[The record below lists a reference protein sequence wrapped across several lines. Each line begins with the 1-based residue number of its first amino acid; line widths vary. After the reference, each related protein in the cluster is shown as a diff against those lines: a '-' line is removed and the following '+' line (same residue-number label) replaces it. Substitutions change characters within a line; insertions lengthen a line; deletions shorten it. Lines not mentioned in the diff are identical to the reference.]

1 MNSRRLPVIVQ
12 SGDAPLSGVS
22 RGLPMR
28 AFLLCMLMAMS
39 FSGCVARK
47 YVEVRNN
54 WYEPAALVEKF
65 KPTPKTSE
73 RTELTL
79 RSNDL
84 ERLGAESDDAIA
96 GLVNV
101 YEQEPTLETA
111 YALAE
116 LNHALGRKLAMINPE
131 KSVEHHVS
139 GLGYAYRYLF
149 DDQFDGQRNPFD
161 PQFRGICDLYNHS
174 LEASLRTAQKYKLL
188 KPGSSIVV
196 NTCQGKTEFTCQTVG
211 FDWDPGEFAEFKFV
225 SDYRLVG
232 LPNRH
237 RTHGLGVPLIA
248 IRKDGSETPDR
259 EQFYPRGLSFPVT
272 AFLRWERDSDY
283 ANEDGEKITKCVLE
297 LHDPVARSEIV
308 VEGKTTPLES
318 DISTPLAYFLNNPT
332 LQKLDYYGFFRPDK
346 AEQISGLY
354 MIQPYQLGKI
364 PVLMVH
370 GLLSSPMTWMEVLN
384 DLRSRPE
391 IRDRYQFWFYL
402 YPTGGSFWESAADL
416 REELAET
423 RNIFDPHHEQSELD
437 QMVVVGHSM
446 GGLIARLTSLDS
458 GDRFWGTISDT
469 PLDEVSASPAVKRLL
484 TRAYSFKPVPEVRRV
499 VTIASPHQGSGEA
512 NPFYRNLLRG
522 VVTLP
527 ERTTRVGRELL
538 ESEKRFFRAAGRAVP
553 ATSLDAL
560 APTSPL
566 IPVLAETPNSRRV
579 AYHNIFAVQPRQYS
593 DGYEGDGIVT
603 IASARRDDFD
613 SQISIEAT
621 HTTAH
626 RHPLA
631 ILELRRI
638 LLEHLAT
645 VDSPNG
651 IQLLQHQSELMGES
665 MTLPAVSDRDEF
677 EETP

>member
-1 MNSRRLPVIVQ
+1 MV
-12 SGDAPLSGVS
+12 AALSG
-22 RGLPMR
+22 M
-28 AFLLCMLMAMS
+28 LL
-39 FSGCVARK
+39 SGCVTRK

-54 WYEPAALVEKF
+54 WYQPASLVEKF
-65 KPTPKTSE
+65 KPNPPPSE

-84 ERLGAESDDAIA
+84 ERLGTDSEEAIA
-96 GLVNV
+96 GLAAV

-116 LNHALGRKLAMINPE
+116 LNHAAGRRLAMLNPK
-131 KSVEHHVS
+131 KSVEYHVS

-149 DDQFDGQRNPFD
+149 DAQFDGQRNAFD
-161 PQFRGICDLYNHS
+161 PQFRGICDLYNQS
-174 LEASLRTAQKYKLL
+174 LEASLRTAQKYNLL
-188 KPGSSIVV
+188 KPGSSVEV
-196 NTCQGKTEFTCQTVG
+196 NTCQGITEFTCRTVG
-211 FDWDPGEFAEFKFV
+211 FNWDPGEFAEFKFV
-225 SDYRLVG
+225 SDYRLLG

-248 IRKDGSETPDR
+248 IRKDGSESADR
-259 EQFYPRGLSFPVT
+259 EHFYPRGLSFPVT
-272 AFLRWERDSDY
+272 AFLRWQRGSEHTN
-283 ANEDGEKITKCVLE
+283 ADGEKITRCVLE
-297 LHDPVARSEIV
+297 LHDPVATSEIM
-308 VEGKTTPLES
+308 VEGRATPLES
-318 DISTPLAYFLNNPT
+318 DISTPLAYFLNNPS

-354 MIQPYQLGKI
+354 MLQPYQPGKI

-370 GLLSSPMTWMEVLN
+370 GLLSSPMTWMEALN
-384 DLRSRPE
+384 DLRSMPE

-423 RNIFDPHHEQSELD
+423 RNIFDPDHQQRELE

-458 GDRFWGTISDT
+458 GDRFWNIVSDT
-469 PLDEVSASPAVKRLL
+469 PFDEVDAAPEVKRQLG
-484 TRAYSFKPVPEVRRV
+484 RAYFFKPVPEVRRV
-499 VTIASPHQGSGEA
+499 VTIASPHRGSGEE

-522 VVTLP
+522 LVTLP
-527 ERTTRVGRELL
+527 ERATSPGRDLL
-538 ESEKRFFRAAGRAVP
+538 DGGKRIFRNNGRTVP
-553 ATSLDAL
+553 VTSLDAL

-566 IPVLAETPNSRRV
+566 IPVLAETPNSRQVR
-579 AYHNIFAVQPRQYS
+579 YHNIYAVQKKQYS
-593 DGYEGDGIVT
+593 DGFEGDGIVE
-603 IASARRDDFD
+603 ISSARRDDFD
-613 SQISIEAT
+613 SQIMIEAT

-638 LLEHLAT
+638 LLEHLDSI
-645 VDSPNG
+645 DSPHS
-651 IQLLQHQSELMGES
+651 IQLLKHQAAAEDVPLASS
-665 MTLPAVSDRDEF
+665 TR
-677 EETP
+677 

>member
-1 MNSRRLPVIVQ
+1 MNFRRPASISPKATGLHDFRIRVALCCALMV
-12 SGDAPLSGVS
+12 LS
-22 RGLPMR
+22 L
-28 AFLLCMLMAMS
+28 
-39 FSGCVARK
+39 SGCVTRK

-54 WYEPAALVEKF
+54 WYKPASLVEKF
-65 KPTPKTSE
+65 KPTPPPSE

-84 ERLGAESDDAIA
+84 ERLGTDSEEAIA
-96 GLVNV
+96 GLVAV
-101 YEQEPTLETA
+101 YEKEPTLETA

-116 LNHALGRKLAMINPE
+116 LNHAAGRKLAMLNPE

-149 DDQFDGQRNPFD
+149 DTQLDGQRNSFD

-174 LEASLRTAQKYKLL
+174 LEASLRTAQKYRLL
-188 KPGSSIVV
+188 KPGSSVEV
-196 NTCQGKTEFTCQTVG
+196 NTCQGKTEFTCRTVG
-211 FDWDPGEFAEFKFV
+211 FKWDPGEFSEFKFV

-248 IRKDGSETPDR
+248 IRKDGSESTER

-272 AFLRWERDSDY
+272 AFLRWDRDASHT
-283 ANEDGEKITKCVLE
+283 NSNGEKITKCVLE
-297 LHDPVARSEIV
+297 LHDPVATNEII
-308 VEGKTTPLES
+308 VEGKPTPLES

-354 MIQPYQLGKI
+354 MLQPYQPDKI

-370 GLLSSPMTWMEVLN
+370 GLLSSPMTWMEALN
-384 DLRSRPE
+384 DLRSMPE

-423 RNIFDPHHEQSELD
+423 RNIFDPNHQQSEFD
-437 QMVVVGHSM
+437 QMIVVGHSM
-446 GGLIARLTSLDS
+446 GGLIARLTSLES
-458 GDRFWGTISDT
+458 GDRFWNTVSDT
-469 PLDEVSASPAVKRLL
+469 PFEEVAASPEVKRQLG
-484 TRAYSFKPVPEVRRV
+484 RAYFFDPIPEVRRV
-499 VTIASPHQGSGEA
+499 VTIASPHRGSGEE

-527 ERTTRVGRELL
+527 ERSTRVGRELL
-538 ESEKRFFRAAGRAVP
+538 DGEKRVFRNGGQAVP
-553 ATSLDAL
+553 ITSLDAL

-566 IPVLAETPNSRRV
+566 IPVLAEAPNSRRV
-579 AYHNIFAVQPRQYS
+579 TYHNIYAVQRKQYS
-593 DGYEGDGIVT
+593 EGFEGDGIVE
-603 IASARRDDFD
+603 IASAKRDDFD
-613 SQISIEAT
+613 SQVMIEAT

-638 LLEHLAT
+638 LQEHLAT
-645 VDSPNG
+645 VDSPNS
-651 IQLLQHQSELMGES
+651 IQLLRH
-665 MTLPAVSDRDEF
+665 
-677 EETP
+677 ETSVPPGDGLLSKPEPDTY

>member
-1 MNSRRLPVIVQ
+1 LRACV
-12 SGDAPLSGVS
+12 VS
-22 RGLPMR
+22 LCALT
-28 AFLLCMLMAMS
+28 AFSA
-39 FSGCVARK
+39 SGCVSRK
-47 YVEVRNN
+47 YVEVRDN
-54 WYEPAALVEKF
+54 WYQPSSLVEKF
-65 KPTPKTSE
+65 KPTPPPSE
-73 RTELTL
+73 RTRLTL

-84 ERLGAESDDAIA
+84 ERLGIESENAIA
-96 GLVNV
+96 GLVEV
-101 YEQEPTLETA
+101 YEKEPSLETA
-111 YALAE
+111 YAIAE
-116 LNHALGRKLAMINPE
+116 LNHAAGRKLAMMNPE

-149 DDQFDGQRNPFD
+149 DEQFDGERNAFD
-161 PQFRGICDLYNHS
+161 PQFRGICDLYNQS
-174 LEASLRTAQKYKLL
+174 LEACLRTAQKYKLL
-188 KPGSSIVV
+188 KPGSSIEV
-196 NTCQGKTEFTCQTVG
+196 NTCQGKTEFTCKTVG
-211 FDWDPGEFAEFKFV
+211 FDWDPGEFAEFKLV

-237 RTHGLGVPLIA
+237 RTRGLGVPLIA
-248 IRKDGSETPDR
+248 IRKDGSESANR

-283 ANEDGEKITKCVLE
+283 TNANGEKITKCVLE
-297 LHDPVARSEIV
+297 LHDPVARNEIV
-308 VEGKTTPLES
+308 VEGKPTPLES

-354 MIQPYQLGKI
+354 MIQPYQPGKI

-370 GLLSSPMTWMEVLN
+370 GLLSSPMTWMEALN
-384 DLRSRPE
+384 DLRSIPE

-423 RNIFDPHHEQSELD
+423 RNIFDPKHEQPELD

-446 GGLIARLTSLDS
+446 GGLVARLTSLDS
-458 GDRFWGTISDT
+458 GDRFWNTVSDT
-469 PLDEVSASPAVKRLL
+469 PLAQVDASPAVKRLL
-484 TRAYSFKPVPEVRRV
+484 GRAYFFKPVPEVRRV
-499 VTIASPHQGSGEA
+499 VTIASPHRGSGEE

-527 ERTTRVGRELL
+527 ERTTQVGRELL
-538 ESEKRFFRAAGRAVP
+538 AGEKRFFRDNGRVVP
-553 ATSLDAL
+553 VTSLDAL

-566 IPVLAETPNSRRV
+566 IPVMAEAPNSRSV
-579 AYHNIFAVQPRQYS
+579 TYHNIFAVEASTFSSR
-593 DGYEGDGIVT
+593 DGSPEGDGIVT
-603 IASARRDDFD
+603 VASAKRDDFD

-638 LLEHLAT
+638 LLEHLGD

-651 IQLLQHQSELMGES
+651 IQLLQYSTTYHQGSV
-665 MTLPAVSDRDEF
+665 LPDHAD
-677 EETP
+677 

>member
-1 MNSRRLPVIVQ
+1 MNCRRHSAIAQPEDVPRSFKAGV
-12 SGDAPLSGVS
+12 LSFCALIALAVN
-22 RGLPMR
+22 
-28 AFLLCMLMAMS
+28 
-39 FSGCVARK
+39 GCVSRK

-54 WYEPAALVEKF
+54 WYEPASLVEKF
-65 KPTPKTSE
+65 KPTPKASE
-73 RTELTL
+73 RTKLTL

-84 ERLGAESDDAIA
+84 ERLGAESDEAIA
-96 GLVNV
+96 GLVEV
-101 YEQEPTLETA
+101 YENEPTLETA
-111 YALAE
+111 YAIAE
-116 LNHALGRKLAMINPE
+116 LNHATGRKLTMMNPE

-149 DDQFDGQRNPFD
+149 DDQFDGERNAFD
-161 PQFRGICDLYNHS
+161 PQFRGICDLYNDS
-174 LEASLRTAQKYKLL
+174 LEACLRTAQKYKLL
-188 KPGSSIVV
+188 KPGSSIEV
-196 NTCQGKTEFTCQTVG
+196 NTCQGKTEFTCKTVG
-211 FDWDPGEFAEFKFV
+211 FKWDPGEFAEFKFV

-248 IRKDGSETPDR
+248 IRKDGSESAER

-272 AFLRWERDSDY
+272 AFLRWERDSEY
-283 ANEDGEKITKCVLE
+283 TNKDGEKVTKCVLE
-297 LHDPVARSEIV
+297 LHDPVARNEIL
-308 VEGKTTPLES
+308 VEGKPTPLES

-332 LQKLDYYGFFRPDK
+332 LQRLDYYGFFRPDK
-346 AEQISGLY
+346 AEQVSGLY
-354 MIQPYQLGKI
+354 MLQPYQPGKI

-370 GLLSSPMTWMEVLN
+370 GLLSSPMTWMEALN
-384 DLRSRPE
+384 DLRSMPE

-423 RNIFDPHHEQSELD
+423 RNIFDPNHEQTELD

-458 GDRFWGTISDT
+458 GDRFWNTVSDT
-469 PLDEVSASPAVKRLL
+469 PINQVDTSPAVKQLL
-484 TRAYSFKPVPEVRRV
+484 SRAYFFKPVPEVRRV
-499 VTIASPHQGSGEA
+499 VTIASPHGGSGEET
-512 NPFYRNLLRG
+512 PIYRNLLRG
-522 VVTLP
+522 LVTLP
-527 ERTTRVGRELL
+527 ERTTSVGRELL
-538 ESEKRFFRAAGRAVP
+538 EGEKRFFRDNGRVIP
-553 ATSLDAL
+553 ITSLDAL

-566 IPVLAETPNSRRV
+566 IPVMAEAPNTQDVS
-579 AYHNIFAVQPRQYS
+579 YHNIFAVEPQKFA
-593 DGYEGDGIVT
+593 DGVGTPEGDGIVT

-631 ILELRRI
+631 ILELRRV

-651 IQLLQHQSELMGES
+651 IHLLQHTE
-665 MTLPAVSDRDEF
+665 
-677 EETP
+677 

>member
-1 MNSRRLPVIVQ
+1 MLW
-12 SGDAPLSGVS
+12 
-22 RGLPMR
+22 
-28 AFLLCMLMAMS
+28 LCALICLVVN
-39 FSGCVARK
+39 GCVSRK

-54 WYEPAALVEKF
+54 WYEPATLVEKF
-65 KPTPKTSE
+65 KPTPQPSE
-73 RTELTL
+73 RTKLTL

-84 ERLGAESDDAIA
+84 ERLGEESEEAMA
-96 GLVNV
+96 GLVEV
-101 YEQEPTLETA
+101 YEDEPSLETA

-116 LNHALGRKLAMINPE
+116 LNHATGRKLTMMNPE

-149 DDQFDGQRNPFD
+149 DDQFDGERNPFD
-161 PQFRGICDLYNHS
+161 PQFRGICDLYNDS
-174 LEASLRTAQKYKLL
+174 LEACLRTAQKYKLL
-188 KPGSSIVV
+188 KPGSSIEV
-196 NTCQGKTEFTCQTVG
+196 NTCQGRTEFTCKTVG
-211 FDWDPGEFAEFKFV
+211 FNWDPGEFAEFKFV

-248 IRKDGSETPDR
+248 IRKDGSESAER

-272 AFLRWERDSDY
+272 AFLRWERDSEY
-283 ANEDGEKITKCVLE
+283 TSKDGEKVTKCVLE
-297 LHDPVARSEIV
+297 LHDPVARNEIL
-308 VEGKTTPLES
+308 VEGKPTPLES

-354 MIQPYQLGKI
+354 MLQPYQPGKI

-370 GLLSSPMTWMEVLN
+370 GLLSSPMTWMEALN
-384 DLRSRPE
+384 DLRSMPE

-423 RNIFDPHHEQSELD
+423 RNIFDPNHDQTELD

-458 GDRFWGTISDT
+458 GDRFWNTVSDT
-469 PLDEVSASPAVKRLL
+469 PINQVDTSPAVKQLL
-484 TRAYSFKPVPEVRRV
+484 SRAYFFKPVPEVRRV
-499 VTIASPHQGSGEA
+499 VTIASPHRGSGEET
-512 NPFYRNLLRG
+512 PFYRNLLRG

-527 ERTTRVGRELL
+527 ERTTSVGRELL
-538 ESEKRFFRAAGRAVP
+538 EGEKRFFRNNGGVVP
-553 ATSLDAL
+553 ITSLDAL

-566 IPVLAETPNSRRV
+566 IPVMAEAPNSQGV
-579 AYHNIFAVQPRQYS
+579 SYHNIFAVEPRKFA
-593 DGYEGDGIVT
+593 DHGRGPEGDGIVT
-603 IASARRDDFD
+603 VASARRDDFD
-613 SQISIEAT
+613 SEISIEAT

-631 ILELRRI
+631 ILELRRV
-638 LLEHLAT
+638 LLEHLET
-645 VDSPNG
+645 LDSPNG
-651 IQLLQHQSELMGES
+651 IQLLQYKSQEPG
-665 MTLPAVSDRDEF
+665 AA
-677 EETP
+677 TPQFTD

>member
-1 MNSRRLPVIVQ
+1 MICRRPSSISYLRDSTRKLPTRV
-12 SGDAPLSGVS
+12 L
-22 RGLPMR
+22 
-28 AFLLCMLMAMS
+28 LLCALMAVS
-39 FSGCVARK
+39 VSGCVARK
-47 YVEVRNN
+47 YVEVRDN
-54 WYEPAALVEKF
+54 WYQPALLVEKF
-65 KPTPKTSE
+65 KPTLPPSE
-73 RTELTL
+73 RTKLTL

-84 ERLGAESDDAIA
+84 ERLGAESEDAIA
-96 GLVNV
+96 GLVEV
-101 YEQEPTLETA
+101 YEKEPSLETA
-111 YALAE
+111 YAIAE
-116 LNHALGRKLAMINPE
+116 LNHAAGRKLSMMNPE

-149 DDQFDGQRNPFD
+149 DAQFDGQRNSYD

-174 LEASLRTAQKYKLL
+174 LEACLRTAQKYKLL
-188 KPGSSIVV
+188 KPGSSIEV
-196 NTCQGKTEFTCQTVG
+196 NTCQGKTEFTCKTVG
-211 FDWDPGEFAEFKFV
+211 FDWDPGEFDEFKLV
-225 SDYRLVG
+225 ADYRLVG

-248 IRKDGSETPDR
+248 IRKDGSETADR

-283 ANEDGEKITKCVLE
+283 TNAAGEKITKCVLE
-297 LHDPVARSEIV
+297 LHDPVARNEIV
-308 VEGKTTPLES
+308 VEGKPTPLES

-346 AEQISGLY
+346 AEQVSGLY
-354 MIQPYQLGKI
+354 MIQPYQPGKI

-370 GLLSSPMTWMEVLN
+370 GLLSSPMTWMEALN
-384 DLRSRPE
+384 DLRSMPE

-437 QMVVVGHSM
+437 QMIVVGHSM
-446 GGLIARLTSLDS
+446 GGLVARLTSLDS
-458 GDRFWGTISDT
+458 GDRFWNTVSDT
-469 PLDEVSASPAVKRLL
+469 PLDQVDASLAVKRELA
-484 TRAYSFKPVPEVRRV
+484 RAYFFKPVPEVRRV
-499 VTIASPHQGSGEA
+499 VTIASPHRGSGEE

-527 ERTTRVGRELL
+527 ERTTEVGRELL
-538 ESEKRFFRAAGRAVP
+538 ASEKRFFRNNGRVVP
-553 ATSLDAL
+553 VTSLDAL

-566 IPVLAETPNSRRV
+566 IPVLAEAPNSRSV
-579 AYHNIFAVQPRQYS
+579 SYHNIFAVEPRKFS
-593 DGYEGDGIVT
+593 DGASGPEGDGIVT
-603 IASARRDDFD
+603 IASAKRDDFD

-638 LLEHLAT
+638 LLEHLSKL
-645 VDSPNG
+645 DSPNS
-651 IQLLQHQSELMGES
+651 IQLLRHEVES
-665 MTLPAVSDRDEF
+665 SGVAEPDFAN
-677 EETP
+677 